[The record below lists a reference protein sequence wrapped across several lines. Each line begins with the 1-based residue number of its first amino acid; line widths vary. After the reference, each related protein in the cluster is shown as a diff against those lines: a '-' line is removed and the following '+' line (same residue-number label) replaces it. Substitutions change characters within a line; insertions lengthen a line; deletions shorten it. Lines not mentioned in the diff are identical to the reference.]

1 MEGGLAGGK
10 STFEADEEAW
20 QTVRSMKETL
30 QEINALQDAG
40 VIGQSAIGGAMGAT
54 FYLEPISTY
63 DLDIFVLFDSPPL
76 ILTPIYDFLRARG
89 HEPEGDVVSVCG
101 WPVQFLPAESPLLKE
116 AVEQAVTVDFEGVPT
131 RVMTAEHLAAIALQ
145 TGRAKDF
152 ARLVAFVES
161 GTLTADQL
169 TDILARHDL
178 ADAWNRFEAK
188 YLTHP

>member
-1 MEGGLAGGK
+1 
-10 STFEADEEAW
+10 
-20 QTVRSMKETL
+20 MKETL
-30 QEINALQDAG
+30 QEINALREAS

-63 DLDIFVLFDSPPL
+63 DLDIFVLFESPPL
-76 ILTPIYDFLRARG
+76 ILTLTPIYDFLRARG
-89 HEPEGDVVSVCG
+89 HEAEGDAISVCG

-131 RVMTAEHLAAIALQ
+131 RVMTAEHLTAIALQ

-161 GTLTADQL
+161 GVLAPAKL
-169 TDILARHDL
+169 TDILARHHL
-178 ADAWNRFEAK
+178 ADAWSRFEAK
-188 YLTHP
+188 YLTNP